1 MQLSPKEKD
10 KLLISMAAEVARK
23 RLLRGVKLNQ
33 RSKKCILVI
42 RRLMIGERHLSQ

>member
-23 RLLRGVKLNQ
+23 RLLRGVKLIIQ
-33 RSKKCILVI
+33 K
-42 RRLMIGERHLSQ
+42 RLHSFAML